1 MKHDILQKLTKYES
15 DGIFVPKFIVLNN
28 KDEYTPISSFL
39 MSADKMYAVRSSFS
53 SEDGVEHSFAG
64 QFETILNVQKSDIK
78 NAVGKVF
85 DSMQNKSVDDYCE
98 AKNISTANLGCV
110 IIQEMIDADYS
121 GVVFTANP
129 QGILNE
135 SVVVVGSGVG
145 NNVVEDKIETTTYFY
160 NQDDGIFYFE
170 QNGNSPILEESVFRD
185 IIETSLKIKHILGF
199 DADIEFA
206 IKENKVWILQA
217 RPITTLSFENP
228 VILDCSNIIESYPG
242 VALPLT
248 QSFVKTIYYEI
259 FKNCLLRI
267 TKDKE
272 YINSIDTELQEMV
285 TVANWRMY
293 YKISNWYSALRLLPC
308 SNKIISIWQKMMG
321 VENKKIVFNE
331 NTKPSF
337 KTKIQIVKSFMHYIH
352 KCPEYNEKLDNEFKV
367 LYSTAVKSLN
377 EYNTVDELLKLYD
390 ETRLNVLEEWD
401 VTLINDI
408 YTFLYTH
415 LAGEKHKEHI
425 CDIKNIESMKPA
437 IAINELVC
445 IARDSGIELDTYD
458 NAFDE
463 YIQEY
468 GDRVLGELK
477 LETQTY
483 RTNPE
488 LLDQYVHM
496 SLMNEQFDTISVGN
510 AKEYKGNLF
519 VKRAKIGI
527 KNREISRMN
536 RSRLFGFTR
545 DLFLKIGEIF
555 VKEDRI
561 DNKRDIFYLYIDEIE
576 NQTCDYKTLV
586 AYRKKQEQ
594 HYNKVPHYGRLVFE
608 KNIINKER
616 NIEEEFLV
624 ANNRVLSGIPTSAG
638 VISGEV
644 IVINDVVSNVDTTGK
659 IIVTKSTDPGWVFM
673 IKNCVG
679 IIAEKGSLLSHT
691 AIISRE
697 LHKPAIVNVK
707 DCTKILKNGDQITM
721 DAVTGKIEILQKG

>member
-15 DGIFVPKFIVLNN
+15 DGIFVPKFIVLN
-28 KDEYTPISSFL
+28 KEDDYTPVSSFL
-39 MSADKMYAVRSSFS
+39 MSDKKKYAVRSSFV
-53 SEDGVEHSFAG
+53 SEDGDRHSFAG
-64 QFETILNVQKSDIK
+64 QFETLLNVEKQEIKSAIHT
-78 NAVGKVF
+78 VF
-85 DSMQNKSVDDYCE
+85 DSMQNRSVNAYCDGSNVM
-98 AKNISTANLGCV
+98 KFNGGCV
-110 IIQEMIDADYS
+110 IVQEMIEADYS

-129 QGILNE
+129 HGILNE
-135 SVVVVGSGVG
+135 SVVVVGRGIG
-145 NNVVEDKIETTTYFY
+145 KNVVEDKIETTTYFY

-170 QNGNSPILEESVFRD
+170 QNCNSPILNEDVFRD
-185 IIETSLKIKHILGF
+185 IIETTLKIKHILGY

-206 IKENKVWILQA
+206 IKDNKIWILQA
-217 RPITTLSFENP
+217 RPITTLSFNNP

-242 VALPLT
+242 VSLPLT

-259 FKNCLLRI
+259 FKNLLLRI
-267 TKDKE
+267 TKDEK
-272 YINSIDTELQEMV
+272 YIDSIDKELKDMV
-285 TVANWRMY
+285 AVANWRMY

-337 KTKIQIVKSFMHYIH
+337 KTKLQIVKSFMHYVH

-367 LYSTAVKSLN
+367 LYSTAIKSLN
-377 EYNTVDELLKLYD
+377 ECNTVDGLLKLYD
-390 ETRLNVLEEWD
+390 ETRLNILEEWD

-458 NAFDE
+458 NAFDA
-463 YIQEY
+463 YIQKY

-496 SLMNEQFDTISVGN
+496 SLMNEQFDTINVGN

-576 NQTCDYKTLV
+576 NQTGDYRTII

-624 ANNRVLSGIPTSAG
+624 TNNKMLSGTPTSAG
-638 VISGEV
+638 VVSGEV
-644 IVINDVVSNVDTTGK
+644 IVIDDVVSNVDTTGK

-721 DAVTGKIEILQKG
+721 NAVTGKIEILQKG